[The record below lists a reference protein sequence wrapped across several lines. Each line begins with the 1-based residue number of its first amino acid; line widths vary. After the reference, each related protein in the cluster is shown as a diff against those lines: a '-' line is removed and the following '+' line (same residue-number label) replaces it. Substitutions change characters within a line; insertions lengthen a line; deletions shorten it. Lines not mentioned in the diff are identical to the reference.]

1 MPRLTV
7 WLALALALAATPFA
21 ASCQEAPPG
30 IELHASCIDNAPCH
44 FLGED
49 IRVELELRNVGSEDV
64 QVPAEFYRRRGPSV
78 KLLDRQSGKET
89 SLASNP
95 PDARLLKSLQTL
107 RPGQSFRFPWRILP
121 TEISRFAPR
130 PIDVS
135 AVFSVNLTPGA
146 RGGRAHIASSELR
159 ITDPAGSAQAS
170 LMAVPGG
177 ATAGE
182 PAGSIVLTA
191 RCIDNPTC
199 RFTGEEIVV
208 ELELRNEGQ
217 QSVQLPISYLHRMG
231 PRAQVTDNQSGASTW
246 LRTPRPDRSLVHALV
261 PLAPGESIR
270 MTRSIMPHVLQAFAQ
285 HPVDA
290 SVEFS
295 LNLAP
300 QNPRKEGHHVKRRI
314 RITQQPQR

>member
-1 MPRLTV
+1 
-7 WLALALALAATPFA
+7 
-21 ASCQEAPPG
+21 
-30 IELHASCIDNAPCH
+30 
-44 FLGED
+44 
-49 IRVELELRNVGSEDV
+49 
-64 QVPAEFYRRRGPSV
+64 
-78 KLLDRQSGKET
+78 
-89 SLASNP
+89 
-95 PDARLLKSLQTL
+95 
-107 RPGQSFRFPWRILP
+107 
-121 TEISRFAPR
+121 
-130 PIDVS
+130 
-135 AVFSVNLTPGA
+135 VFSVNLTPGA

>member
-1 MPRLTV
+1 MHRLAV
-7 WLALALALAATPFA
+7 SLALALAATPFA
-21 ASCQEAPPG
+21 ASCQDTSPG

-44 FLGED
+44 FLGGD

-78 KLLDRQSGKET
+78 KLVDRQSGKET

-107 RPGQSFRFPWRILP
+107 RPGKSFRFPWRILP
-121 TEISRFAPR
+121 TKISRFAPR

-146 RGGRAHIASSELR
+146 RAGQAHIASRELR
-159 ITDPAGSAQAS
+159 ITDPAGSTQAS
-170 LMAVPGG
+170 LIAVPGG

-208 ELELRNEGQ
+208 ELELRNDGQ
-217 QSVQLPISYLHRMG
+217 QSVQLPIRYLRRMG

-246 LRTPRPDRSLVHALV
+246 LRTPPRDRSLIGELE

-270 MTRSIMPHVLQAFAQ
+270 MTRSVMPHFLQAFAQ
-285 HPVDA
+285 HPVDV

-295 LNLAP
+295 LNPAP
-300 QNPRKEGHHVKRRI
+300 QNPREEGHHVKRRI